1 MTVNHDRAHPLAH
14 AFFLTPIVACFLIA
28 LYDFRALCFFAG
40 LGSFLLMFYIVLVI
54 GGRQRRRARRE
65 GWDLP

>member
-1 MTVNHDRAHPLAH
+1 MKSDRAHPLAH
-14 AFFLTPIVACFLIA
+14 AFFLTPIIGCFLIS

-40 LGSFLLMFYIVLVI
+40 LGAFLLMFYIVMVI

-65 GWDLP
+65 GRDLP